1 MTNWNINERI
11 PLLQTL
17 FKMPSSTSGST
28 SDVKIDF
35 VDFKQRQFDTQ
46 VEEQQTNFCKTDF
59 CDTPDNSIDENKQ
72 FQYPIFHKGDEIKAS
87 ECIILLH
94 GLNERSWEK
103 YLPWGDYLAN
113 YTGKPVIMFPIA
125 FHINRTPTSWH
136 NPRSIMK
143 WVLERNHRCGNP
155 NNLTFANLALS
166 DRLSQAPERFYT
178 SGCETGLNIV
188 QLINEIQ
195 SGNHPYFKENTKIN
209 FFAYSIGALL
219 AQVLFL
225 SNPQKLFSHSRL
237 FMFCGGSIFNEM
249 NGNSR
254 YIMDETSFKQML
266 NYYQN
271 NFLSQP
277 LNPSDCFNRAFRSMI
292 DKKEDTAYREGF
304 FEQASDRI
312 KVIALKKDF
321 VIPTAGIRNALGETC
336 AKKCLT
342 ELDYPFEYSHE
353 TPFPAGKNAPPEVNQ
368 MFNHVFSTAGDF
380 LA

>member
-11 PLLQTL
+11 PLLKTL
-17 FKMPSSTSGST
+17 FKSESSTNSAS
-28 SDVKIDF
+28 SELKIDF
-35 VDFKQRQFDTQ
+35 IEFQQHQNDTLT
-46 VEEQQTNFCKTDF
+46 EQQQNAFGNTDF
-59 CDTPDNSIDENKQ
+59 CEMADNYINENKQ
-72 FQYPIFHKGDEIKAS
+72 FRYPIFHKDNGVKAND
-87 ECIILLH
+87 CIILLH

-103 YLPWGDYLAN
+103 YLTWGDYLAT

-125 FHINRTPTSWH
+125 FHINRTPISWY
-136 NPRSIMK
+136 NPRSIME
-143 WVLERNHRCGNP
+143 WVLQRNTRLGNP

-166 DRLSQAPERFYT
+166 DRLSNAPQRFYT
-178 SGCETGLNIV
+178 SGRETGLNIV
-188 QLINEIQ
+188 QLMNDIQ
-195 SGNHPYFKENTKIN
+195 SGTHPYFNANTKID

-225 SNPQKLFSHSRL
+225 SNPNQLFSNSRL
-237 FMFCGGSIFNEM
+237 FMFCGGSIFNQM

-266 NYYQN
+266 DYYQHN
-271 NFLSQP
+271 YLLQP
-277 LNPSDCFNRAFRSMI
+277 TDPTDCFNRAFRSMI
-292 DKKEDTAYREGF
+292 DKTEDMAFREDF
-304 FEQASDRI
+304 FTQASDRI
-312 KVIALKKDF
+312 KVIALKKDL
-321 VIPTAGIRNALGETC
+321 VIPTSGIRDALGETC

-368 MFNHVFSTAGDF
+368 MFNHVFSTAGEF